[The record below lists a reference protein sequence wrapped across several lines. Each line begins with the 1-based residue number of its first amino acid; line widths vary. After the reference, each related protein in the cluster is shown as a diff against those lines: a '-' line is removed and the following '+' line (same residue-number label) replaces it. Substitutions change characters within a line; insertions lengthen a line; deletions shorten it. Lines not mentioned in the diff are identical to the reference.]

1 MFDDPGAKLKNVAV
15 IEFAVIAAV
24 SFIMAFVLGI
34 HGDDF
39 RPLPFFLL
47 LIGGPLF
54 AYLSALVLY
63 GFGELIDNTEAL
75 RLPQKKL
82 EKRLEQQRNER
93 ITRAAVEAIADKEN
107 ESSRFIDILCP
118 FCNEKLSYT
127 KEDFLEKDFLVCP
140 NCEKKIDT
148 KDYTSLYR
156 KKAQNS

>member
-93 ITRAAVEAIADKEN
+93 ITRAAVEAIADG
-107 ESSRFIDILCP
+107 RFCAVRAFVRAVDVTV
-118 FCNEKLSYT
+118 E
-127 KEDFLEKDFLVCP
+127 EDRLACLVQR
-140 NCEKKIDT
+140 IQ
-148 KDYTSLYR
+148 R
-156 KKAQNS
+156 Q